1 LSAKRNVHDEL
12 NVGVVVVVGSAGHG
26 HIVIRHLDVLG
37 IRLQI
42 LRRDHHHKPNGALI
56 LEHFVCPSS
65 DGTHALDGR
74 DSVVGDQDSIDHTGA
89 AEALHELL
97 GGGDVEVTVLMAIL
111 AQASAS
117 RHARPGKDQEKGVSK
132 NNIRNSI
139 KKGGS

>member
-1 LSAKRNVHDEL
+1 MSKFQRCHWRFE
-12 NVGVVVVVGSAGHG
+12 VGHPDYQS
-26 HIVIRHLDVLG
+26 
-37 IRLQI
+37 
-42 LRRDHHHKPNGALI
+42 
-56 LEHFVCPSS
+56 
-65 DGTHALDGR
+65 

-117 RHARPGKDQEKGVSK
+117 RHARPEKDQEKGVSK